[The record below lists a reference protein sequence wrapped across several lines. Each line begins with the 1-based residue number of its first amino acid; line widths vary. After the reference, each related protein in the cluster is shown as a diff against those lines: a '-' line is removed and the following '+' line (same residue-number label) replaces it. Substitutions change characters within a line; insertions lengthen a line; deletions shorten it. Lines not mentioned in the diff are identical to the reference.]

1 MGLFRSLPTNC
12 PREASRRHL
21 LGLGARLGGQS
32 QQSDFHLLKLLF
44 VHVRLNRLGLARGGE
59 LQQPKPRLFVRAA
72 KSPWRC
78 GAGQSLRTARP
89 ASALRSC
96 GHGTVADMVPKQ
108 RWVSLCQQG
117 HPAHPNIS
125 TRSGTASP
133 RCLQPDVRGAL
144 RGLRPSHLTQAPAA
158 FIPGQDAGSQRVLSS
173 QPEQKAQR
181 GAGSTESHQAHGP
194 RGARGRAPC
203 RTPVA
208 DSGRWGLGWSR
219 AGAAQE
225 VEEHFRTPLGHGEG
239 VTTTLGAPRA
249 AQNTELD
256 GAGEAGLDE
265 ALGPTLVKLF
275 LHGSCW
281 LWCSGSSYRYRES
294 QASFSLSREAE
305 PRDHH

>member
-1 MGLFRSLPTNC
+1 MFRSLPTNR

-21 LGLGARLGGQS
+21 LGLGKRFGGQS
-32 QQSDFHLLKLLF
+32 QQSHFHLLKLLF
-44 VHVRLNRLGLARGGE
+44 VHVRLNRLGLAQGGGE
-59 LQQPKPRLFVRAA
+59 MQQPKPRLFVRAA
-72 KSPWRC
+72 KSPRRC

-108 RWVSLCQQG
+108 RWASLCQQG

-133 RCLQPDVRGAL
+133 RCLQLRPGVRGAL

-181 GAGSTESHQAHGP
+181 GAGSTESHRAHGP

-203 RTPVA
+203 RAPVA
-208 DSGRWGLGWSR
+208 GAGGL
-219 AGAAQE
+219 AGAGLELPRRWRNTFKPHWAMGRGSPLPRVHPE
-225 VEEHFRTPLGHGEG
+225 LPRTQNWMEQGKLG
-239 VTTTLGAPRA
+239 
-249 AQNTELD
+249 
-256 GAGEAGLDE
+256 
-265 ALGPTLVKLF
+265 
-275 LHGSCW
+275 
-281 LWCSGSSYRYRES
+281 
-294 QASFSLSREAE
+294 
-305 PRDHH
+305 